1 MRYFDFANHEYVK
14 KIVRM
19 YFDKGYPYEPHL
31 SAITVD
37 LSDLRIMRNASAHIS
52 SSTQVTLE
60 GLALRIFQQ
69 PVPGITLYQM
79 LTMLHPNAGIG
90 QTVFS
95 VYKDKL
101 IAG

>member
-1 MRYFDFANHEYVK
+1 MMRYFDFANHEYVK

-60 GLALRIFQQ
+60 GFGAADFPATGSRDNSL
-69 PVPGITLYQM
+69 
-79 LTMLHPNAGIG
+79 PNAHNVASKCGDWSNG
-90 QTVFS
+90 
-95 VYKDKL
+95 L
-101 IAG
+101 